1 MIIWTFWAKRGQ
13 LWSLIIVKVVHLWS
27 LSWYCATIVYKRL
40 TMIAP
45 MSKWY
50 NCDHYLVITVVE
62 IPRGQLWSPKNLY
75 FLHNLWLKFCWPQVY
90 VPIHHTSRGI
100 CHTYSSFSTFS
111 IELIRKE
118 WWWFGRNDDDSEG
131 MMMIWMEW
139 WFGRNDDDS
148 EGMMMIQKERWW
160 FRRSDD
166 DLEGMMKSY
175 LKKFLFSELKNF

>member
-1 MIIWTFWAKRGQ
+1 MITIMILCHNSVQEVNYDRSNVQVVQ
-13 LWSLIIVKVVHLWS
+13 LWSLS
-27 LSWYCATIVYKRL
+27 CNYSCRDSKRSTL
-40 TMIAP
+40 
-45 MSKWY
+45 
-50 NCDHYLVITVVE
+50 IT
-62 IPRGQLWSPKNLY
+62 QNLY

-118 WWWFGRNDDDSEG
+118 WWWFGRNDDDLDG

-139 WFGRNDDDS
+139 WFGRNDDDL
-148 EGMMMIQKERWW
+148 EGMIMIQKERWW

-166 DLEGMMKSY
+166 DLKGMMKSY

>member
-1 MIIWTFWAKRGQ
+1 MALTLSQII
-13 LWSLIIVKVVHLWS
+13 KVEKS
-27 LSWYCATIVYKRL
+27 FKGKSIATIVYKRL

-131 MMMIWMEW
+131 MMMICLPSHQVWITCQSTH
-139 WFGRNDDDS
+139 RP
-148 EGMMMIQKERWW
+148 
-160 FRRSDD
+160 
-166 DLEGMMKSY
+166 LLV
-175 LKKFLFSELKNF
+175 LKPSNVSSRLLSLTAN